1 MATTRGASLPMPGLL
16 WGTYPERRRAR
27 RDGLAR
33 LAEHAEARLGVPAAL
48 LRQRYRRFA
57 EQVEAYRAASDHA
70 DDAIT
75 SGHLDALHPVLARN
89 GLRGEAL
96 ARAMALGVTAC
107 TRELGVTPFATQ
119 VMAARALLDN
129 QLVEMATGEGKT
141 LAVALAAGI
150 AALAGMPVHVVTAN
164 DYLAERDAEAL
175 GPWYAALGL
184 KVGVVTALAD
194 SSARRTAYGRDVV
207 YCTAKELGF
216 DYLRDHVAG
225 HRRGDELRR
234 RADALDGRQRAVPLL
249 RGLCMAIVDEADSIL
264 IDEARVPL
272 ILSRAVD
279 SRRARGDYE
288 TALRLAGRLEAGRD
302 FQLDPVARRVTLC
315 AAGDTA
321 LEAAVAEMPPT
332 WRNRRYREAWVI
344 QALSALHLYRRDR
357 DYILRDG
364 KVEIVDPTTGRVA
377 AGRSWSRGLHQMIE
391 LKEGHEPTPANSTAA
406 RITFQRLFRRYH
418 CLAGVS
424 GTLRESSGEL
434 THTYGLRVFRVP
446 LRLPSRRTHLPA
458 RLFATRTE
466 LWTALAARIAR
477 LRAEG
482 RPVLVGTDSV
492 ADSESLAAV
501 LAEAGIPCRVLNARQ
516 DKEEADIVAL
526 AGLRAQVTVTT
537 NMAGRGT
544 DIPLGPGVAAL
555 GGLHVIS
562 CQHNGARRIDRQL
575 LGRCARQGEPGSSET
590 WLSLESDLFRR
601 RLPDAWHKRLGGLL
615 DRPPGQRMA
624 VIVAHA
630 AQRLEEAREA
640 GARRRLLREDEDAER
655 RLAFGGPLE

>member
-1 MATTRGASLPMPGLL
+1 MTSTRGASLPVPGLL
-16 WGTYPERRRAR
+16 WGAYPERRRAR

-33 LAEHAEARLGVPAAL
+33 VAEQVGARLGMPAGVL
-48 LRQRYRRFA
+48 QRRYLRFA
-57 EQVEAYRAASDHA
+57 EQVDVYRATWA
-70 DDAIT
+70 DANAAELTDT
-75 SGHLDALHPVLARN
+75 LRALRPRLARD

-96 ARAMALGVTAC
+96 AQGMAIGIVNC
-107 TRELGVTPFATQ
+107 SRQMGVTPFATQ
-119 VMAARALLDN
+119 VIAARALLDN

-141 LAVALAAGI
+141 LAVALAAGV

-175 GPWYAALGL
+175 GPWYAAMGL
-184 KVGVVTALAD
+184 NVGVVTALSD
-194 SSARRTAYGRDVV
+194 SEARRAAYARDVV

-216 DYLRDHVAG
+216 DYLRDHIAG

-234 RADALDGRQRAVPLL
+234 RAASLDGKHAATPLL

-279 SRRARGDYE
+279 GRRARGDYE
-288 TALRLAGRLEAGRD
+288 TALRLAAELEPGRD
-302 FQLDPVARRVTLC
+302 FDTDPLARRVTLS
-315 AAGDTA
+315 AAGDSTLDAATA
-321 LEAAVAEMPPT
+321 DLPPA
-332 WRNRRYREAWVI
+332 WRNRRYREAWVL
-344 QALSALHLYRRDR
+344 QALSALHLFQRDR

-377 AGRSWSRGLHQMIE
+377 AGRSWSRGLHQLIE
-391 LKEGHEPTPANSTAA
+391 LKEGREPTPSYATAA
-406 RITFQRLFRRYH
+406 QITFQRLFRRYH
-418 CLAGVS
+418 RLAGVS
-424 GTLRESSGEL
+424 GTLSESAGEL
-434 THTYGLRVFRVP
+434 ALTYGLRVLRLP
-446 LRLPSRRTHLPA
+446 LRLSSKRSLLPW
-458 RLFATRTE
+458 RVFTTRAD
-466 LWTALAARIAR
+466 LWSAVAARIAD

-492 ADSESLAAV
+492 ADSEALASA
-501 LAEAGIPCRVLNARQ
+501 LADVGIPCRVLNARQ

-555 GGLHVIS
+555 GGLHVVS

-601 RLPDAWHKRLGGLL
+601 RLPDTWRARLAGHLGK
-615 DRPPGQRMA
+615 PAGQG
-624 VIVAHA
+624 VARFLA
-630 AQRLEEAREA
+630 RIAQHLEELREA

-655 RLAFGGPLE
+655 RLAFGGPFE

>member
-1 MATTRGASLPMPGLL
+1 MRRSPGARHGASRHGLHTTT
-16 WGTYPERRRAR
+16 GR
-27 RDGLAR
+27 
-33 LAEHAEARLGVPAAL
+33 H
-48 LRQRYRRFA
+48 
-57 EQVEAYRAASDHA
+57 
-70 DDAIT
+70 
-75 SGHLDALHPVLARN
+75 
-89 GLRGEAL
+89 
-96 ARAMALGVTAC
+96 
-107 TRELGVTPFATQ
+107 PFATQ

-141 LAVALAAGI
+141 LAVAMAAGL

-175 GPWYAALGL
+175 GPWYTALGL
-184 KVGVVTALAD
+184 KVGVVTARAD
-194 SSARRTAYGRDVV
+194 SGARRAAYGRDVV

-225 HRRGDELRR
+225 HRRGDELRQ
-234 RADALDGRQRAVPLL
+234 RAASLDGRQRAVPLL

-279 SRRARGDYE
+279 GRRARGDYE
-288 TALRLAGRLEAGRD
+288 TALSLAGGLEAGRD
-302 FQLDPVARRVTLC
+302 FQLDPLARRVTLS

-321 LEAAVAEMPPT
+321 LDAAVADLTPA
-332 WRNRRYREAWVI
+332 WRNRRYREAWVV

-377 AGRSWSRGLHQMIE
+377 AGRSWSRGLHQLIE
-391 LKEGHEPTPANSTAA
+391 LKEGFEPTPANATAA

-418 CLAGVS
+418 RLAGVS
-424 GTLRESSGEL
+424 GTLRESAGEL
-434 THTYGLRVFRVP
+434 AQTYGLRVFRLP
-446 LRLPSRRTHLPA
+446 LRLPSRRTLLPP
-458 RLFATRTE
+458 RLFATRAE
-466 LWTALAARIAR
+466 LWQALAARIAG
-477 LRAEG
+477 LRTEG

-492 ADSESLAAV
+492 ADSEALASV
-501 LAEAGIPCRVLNARQ
+501 LAEAGISCRVLNARQ

-537 NMAGRGT
+537 NLAGRGT

-575 LGRCARQGEPGSSET
+575 LGRCARQGEAGSSET

-601 RLPDAWHKRLGGLL
+601 RLPDAWRTRLGGLL
-615 DRPPGQRMA
+615 GRPLGQG
-624 VIVAHA
+624 VADSVA
-630 AQRLEEAREA
+630 RLAQRLEEAREA